1 MKKAK
6 RESSWRRRI
15 RENSKVVVFVYVV
28 LRVLVI
34 LALMAAVIGND
45 YQSAVMCIF
54 VLILYTLPDML
65 ERRLKIKLP
74 SALEIII
81 LCFIYAALILGEIQN
96 YYAQFPHWDLMLHT
110 TSGFLVAAFGYS
122 LVDLLNDRDEVP
134 VSLSPIFMAVV
145 SFCVSMTIGV
155 MWEFFEYAAD
165 NIMGWDMQKD
175 TVIHA
180 FRSVTLDPTVSN
192 TPILVD
198 NITEVVINGTE
209 LGVGGYLDI
218 GLLDT
223 MEDLF
228 VNFIGAVVFSVIG
241 FFHTKSKGKSKIV
254 KGLVPRRSEN
264 TEDKTE

>member
-6 RESSWRRRI
+6 RESSWRRQI
-15 RENSKVVVFVYVV
+15 RENSKAVVIAYVV
-28 LRVLVI
+28 LRAAVI
-34 LALMAAVIGND
+34 LAFIAALVSAD
-45 YQSAVMCIF
+45 YQSCVMCVF
-54 VLILYTLPDML
+54 VLILYSLPDL
-65 ERRLKIKLP
+65 FERKLKIKLP

-96 YYAQFPHWDLMLHT
+96 YYAQFHYWDLILHT
-110 TSGFLVAAFGYS
+110 TSGFLIAAFGYS

-134 VSLSPIFMAVV
+134 FNLSPIFMAIV
-145 SFCVSMTIGV
+145 SFCFSMTMGV

-175 TVIHA
+175 TVINA
-180 FRSVTLDPTVSN
+180 FRSVTLDPAVSN

-198 NITEVVINGTE
+198 NITEVYINGKE

-228 VNFIGAVVFSVIG
+228 VNFIGALVFSVFG
-241 FFHTKSKGKSKIV
+241 FFHTKTKGKSKVV
-254 KGLVPRRSEN
+254 KGLIPRRAEK
-264 TEDKTE
+264 EE